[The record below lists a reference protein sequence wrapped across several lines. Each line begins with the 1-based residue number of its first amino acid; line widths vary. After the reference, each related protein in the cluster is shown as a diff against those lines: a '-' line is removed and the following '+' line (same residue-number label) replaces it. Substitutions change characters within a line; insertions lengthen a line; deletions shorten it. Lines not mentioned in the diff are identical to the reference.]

1 MNILLTGANGY
12 IGLRLLPQLLEA
24 GHVVHALVRDR
35 RRLPVEDFAA
45 YSDHL
50 RVLEADLGGSP
61 DLRLPEDID
70 VAYFLVHAMGG
81 GADFLSRESRA
92 AQAFLAALASTRC
105 RQIVYLGGLIP
116 RGSARLSSHLASR
129 QAVQAI
135 LGGSSIPL
143 TTLRASIIVGSGSAS
158 FEIIRDLV
166 EKLPVLVTPRWTA
179 NRCQPIAIRNVIHYL
194 LRVIECPEC
203 LGRSFDIG
211 GPEVWRYRDLL
222 RIYAEARG
230 LRRWILPVPVLTL
243 RLSSYWLY
251 FMTSTSFRIARALV
265 DSLAHDTVCGD
276 EALRELIPQPL
287 LTYREAIAAA
297 FARIAQNRVPSS
309 WFDALAS
316 GRLPAER
323 LTSIHVPEHGVLR
336 DRRVVPLQGGRE
348 DVLDAI
354 WTLGGEAGWPSM
366 NWAWHLRGAL
376 DRIAGGIGMRRGR
389 RDPRALRA
397 GDALDFWRVLLADR
411 AGGRLIL
418 YAEMKLPGEAWLE
431 FQVTSAELRQ
441 TATFRPRGLL
451 GRLYW
456 LLCLPF
462 HAWLFPKMA
471 ARLAS
476 AR

>member
-1 MNILLTGANGY
+1 
-12 IGLRLLPQLLEA
+12 
-24 GHVVHALVRDR
+24 
-35 RRLPVEDFAA
+35 
-45 YSDHL
+45 
-50 RVLEADLGGSP
+50 
-61 DLRLPEDID
+61 
-70 VAYFLVHAMGG
+70 
-81 GADFLSRESRA
+81 
-92 AQAFLAALASTRC
+92 
-105 RQIVYLGGLIP
+105 
-116 RGSARLSSHLASR
+116 
-129 QAVQAI
+129 
-135 LGGSSIPL
+135 
-143 TTLRASIIVGSGSAS
+143 
-158 FEIIRDLV
+158 
-166 EKLPVLVTPRWTA
+166 
-179 NRCQPIAIRNVIHYL
+179 
-194 LRVIECPEC
+194 
-203 LGRSFDIG
+203 
-211 GPEVWRYRDLL
+211 
-222 RIYAEARG
+222 
-230 LRRWILPVPVLTL
+230 VLTL